1 MTVDRLG
8 GGGGRSLI
16 ERRRFIWALGSG
28 ALAVGVLGVA
38 ACGEQSGGATSTLRV
53 TSPAS
58 GAGTVASTTTT
69 RPGTTNGAVDASA
82 PLSWVEA
89 SFVFVSAYILERGG
103 RACIVDTG
111 VAQSEAT
118 LEEALAGLDLGW
130 DAVDHIVLT
139 HHHRDHTGSLGAA
152 ADLAGGATLYGGEAD
167 IASIDAPREMVAV
180 GDGSEVMGL
189 QVIETPGH
197 TAGSISLFDAGTG
210 VLIVGDAL
218 TGGGG
223 STVSGSNPQFTDDV
237 EMARASVVK
246 LAALSFETIL
256 VGHGEPVLTEG
267 SEVLAAYAATLDG

>member
-1 MTVDRLG
+1 M
-8 GGGGRSLI
+8 I
-16 ERRRFIWALGSG
+16 ERRRFIWTIGSG

-38 ACGEQSGGATSTLRV
+38 ACGEQSGEATSTLRV
-53 TSPAS
+53 TSTTS
-58 GAGTVASTTTT
+58 GGGTVAPTTTT
-69 RPGTTNGAVDASA
+69 VAATTAPPVDAGA

-111 VAQSEAT
+111 VAQSEAI
-118 LEEALAGLDLGW
+118 LEEALAGFDLGW

-139 HHHRDHTGSLGAA
+139 HHHRDHIGSLGAA

-167 IASIDAPREMVAV
+167 IASIDAPRELMAV

-197 TAGSISLFDAGTG
+197 TAGSISLLDAGSG

-218 TGGGG
+218 TGSGG
-223 STVSGSNPQFTDDV
+223 STVSGSNPQFTDDADQ
-237 EMARASVVK
+237 ARESVAK

-256 VGHGEPVLTEG
+256 FGHGDPVLTEG
-267 SEVLAAYAATLDG
+267 SEVLAAYAATLGG